1 MEVFLQSYF
10 NAIDLFSGAGGLSTG
25 LCNAGIS
32 VRCAIEFDKEAA
44 ETYKLNHSETEVLCK
59 DIRTIS
65 DEEVINIKKQ
75 YKINMLVGCP
85 PCQGFSSLTK
95 DKNDPRNQLVEEYI
109 RFVSLLEPEVVM
121 LENVPGIQKRDNYL
135 FNKLIE
141 LLQLKKYKISYG
153 VVQIAD
159 YGIPQQRKRFILIAS
174 KSIMIDIPSITHSN
188 KEKSNLKR
196 WVSVKDIFTKTS
208 SIVAKNIKE
217 KDDDFNLLSWHVVR
231 NTSDINKK
239 RMEYMKQGG
248 TRFDIPYDLRPKC
261 HQKSTGY
268 SNVYTRMSADKPSPT
283 ITGGCTSISKGRFVH
298 PFENRVISVLEAALI
313 QTFPENYKFVSKSIE
328 KVSTMIGNAFPCDFA
343 EILGKHIL
351 KQYGEVG
358 NE

>member
-1 MEVFLQSYF
+1 MLLQSFF
-10 NAIDLFSGAGGLSTG
+10 NAIDLFAGAGGLSTG
-25 LCNAGIS
+25 LSNAGIN
-32 VRCAIEFDKEAA
+32 VKCAIEFDKNAA
-44 ETYKLNHSETEVLCK
+44 ETYKINHSETNVLCK
-59 DIRTIS
+59 DIRTIT
-65 DEEVINIKKQ
+65 DEEVINLKQ
-75 YKINMLVGCP
+75 QHDINMLVGCP
-85 PCQGFSSLTK
+85 PCQGFSTLTQ
-95 DKNDPRNQLVEEYI
+95 DKNDPRNQLVDEYI
-109 RFVSLLEPEVVM
+109 RFVSLIEPEVVM

-174 KSIMIDIPSITHSN
+174 KSFMIDIPSITHSN

-217 KDDDFNLLSWHVVR
+217 KDDDFHLLSWHVVR

-248 TRFDIPYDLRPKC
+248 TRFDIPYDLRPKG

-298 PFENRVISVLEAALI
+298 PFEDRAISVLEAALI
-313 QTFPENYKFVSKSIE
+313 QTFPEDYKFVAKSIS
-328 KVSTMIGNAFPCDFA
+328 KASTMIGNAFPCDFA
-343 EILGKHIL
+343 AILGKHIL
-351 KQYGEVG
+351 KQYKGVG